1 MDEII
6 TDQTIRQIPLAAI
19 RGSVVFPH
27 TDVVLNFGRK
37 KSIAAITSAFQED
50 RVVGIFTQK
59 DARVPDPAIEDMHK
73 IGTIAVVSQMMTTDN
88 EVHAVVRGQKRIELL
103 EIVSFDPF
111 LVAKVREIPDE
122 QITQEEKVEVEALS
136 NKLSELFKK
145 AINIG
150 KQAEIMTVMR
160 LVSGKVDAKELAD
173 QVASLLEITTRKKQE
188 LLEIHSLRR
197 RLEKV
202 LEYLSHEV
210 NVLELER
217 TISDKTQK
225 RFEDQMRKAML
236 REKKRTI
243 EEELGEGNDF
253 EGGMGNAPQE
263 ELALY
268 KKKIKESGMPKDV
281 SDKANRE
288 LKRLSQ
294 MGAHNP
300 ESGYLRNYL
309 DWLTDMPWSKVS
321 DSSVSVTKAEGV
333 LDDDHYGI
341 KKAKERI
348 LEYLSVM
355 KVKENNA
362 SKKSKKAKEAE
373 DAAEL
378 QSDSQP
384 TILCFIG
391 PPGVGKTS
399 IGKSIAK
406 ALDRKFVRVSLGG
419 IRDEAEIRGHRRTYV
434 GALPGRIIQGIKT
447 AGTKNPVFML
457 DEIDK
462 LGQDFRGDPSS
473 ALLEALDPEQNKEFS
488 DHYLEVPFDLSQ
500 VMFIATGN
508 VLENIPG
515 PLRDRMEVIRFA
527 GYTQDEKF
535 HIARKFLWPKQ
546 LRLHGLEGMDIK
558 MSDLALNEVINRY
571 TREAG
576 VRNLERNLAT
586 ICRKLAKLVAEKR
599 KYPKVVRVAH
609 IRKFLGPQ
617 KFTNLIAEQ
626 EDEVGMSTGLA
637 VTSAGGEILFIEV
650 ALMPGKGRLTLTGQL
665 GDVMK
670 ESATAAFTWAKS
682 HWYELGLPEKFAANL
697 DVHIHVPEGAQP
709 KDGPS
714 AGIAITTALVSAL
727 TGVPVHREVGMTGEV
742 TLRGR
747 VMEIGGVKEKV
758 IAAHRAGLKKIILP
772 MENKKDME
780 DVPAAVKKDVEFI
793 FAEKLSDVLP
803 VALTRWPLVEL
814 KTLQK
819 PRPRPSYLA
828 VS

>member
-1 MDEII
+1 MNDDLS
-6 TDQTIRQIPLAAI
+6 TQIREVPLVAI
-19 RGSVVFPH
+19 RGSVVFPY

-37 KSIAAITSAFQED
+37 KSIAAVNAAFEQD
-50 RVVGIFTQK
+50 RVVAIFTQK
-59 DARVPDPAIEDMHK
+59 DARTPEPDREDIHK
-73 IGTIAVVSQMMTTDN
+73 IGTIAVVSQMMTT
-88 EVHAVVRGQKRIELL
+88 EGELHAVVRGQKRIELL
-103 EIVSFDPF
+103 EITSFDPY
-111 LVAKVREIPDE
+111 LIAKVREIEEPMIEE
-122 QITQEEKVEVEALS
+122 QNSSEIEATA

-145 AINIG
+145 AINVG
-150 KQAEIMTVMR
+150 KTAEIMTVMK
-160 LVSGKVDAKELAD
+160 LVSGKVDPYELAD
-173 QVASLLEITTRKKQE
+173 QVSSLLEIPTRKKQE
-188 LLEIHSLRR
+188 LLEIPSLQK

-243 EEELGEGNDF
+243 EKELGEEDEFGAM
-253 EGGMGNAPQE
+253 GGTPQE
-263 ELALY
+263 EVQTY
-268 KKKIKESGMPKDV
+268 KKKIKESEMPKEV
-281 SDKANRE
+281 EKKAQQE

-294 MGAHNP
+294 MSQHNP
-300 ESGYLRNYL
+300 ESGYVRNYL
-309 DWLTDMPWSKVS
+309 DWLVDMPWKEPEHTV
-321 DSSVSVTKAEGV
+321 VSVTKAEEV
-333 LDDDHYGI
+333 LDNEHYGI
-341 KKAKERI
+341 QKAKERI
-348 LEYLSVM
+348 LEHLSVM
-355 KVKENNA
+355 KVKENG
-362 SKKSKKAKEAE
+362 SKKQKKDKDEKT
-373 DAAEL
+373 AAESES
-378 QSDSQP
+378 QS

-406 ALDRKFVRVSLGG
+406 ALDRKFVRISLGG

-434 GALPGRIIQGIKT
+434 GALPGRIVQGIKN
-447 AGTKNPVFML
+447 AGTKNPIFML

-473 ALLEALDPEQNKEFS
+473 ALLEALDPEQNREFS
-488 DHYLEVPFDLSQ
+488 DHYLEVPFDLSK

-508 VLENIPG
+508 TLDSIPG
-515 PLRDRMEVIRFA
+515 PLRDRMEVIKFA

-535 HIARKFLWPKQ
+535 HIAKKFLWPKQ
-546 LRLHGLEGMDIK
+546 VRLHGLTDYKLTI
-558 MSDLALNEVINRY
+558 SDDSLNEIINRY

-586 ICRKLAKLVAEKR
+586 ICRKMAKLIAEKA
-599 KYPKVVRVAH
+599 KYPKVIAVKDV
-609 IRKFLGPQ
+609 RKFLGPE
-617 KFTNLIAEQ
+617 KFTSLIAES

-637 VTSAGGEILFIEV
+637 VTGAGGEILFIEV
-650 ALMPGKGRLTLTGQL
+650 ALMPGRGRLTLTGQL

-682 HWYELGLPEKFAANL
+682 HWYDLDLPENFASKI

-727 TGVPVHREVGMTGEV
+727 TGIPVHREVGMTGEV

-747 VMEIGGVKEKV
+747 VLEIGGVKEKV
-758 IAAHRAGLKKIILP
+758 IAAHRAGLKTIILP
-772 MENKKDME
+772 KGNQKDME
-780 DVPAAVKKDVEFI
+780 DVPDQVKKDVKFI
-793 FAEKLSDVLP
+793 FAERLSDVLP
-803 VALTRWPLVEL
+803 IALTKWPIGEEKTKKLV
-814 KTLQK
+814 
-819 PRPRPSYLA
+819 PRPSFLA
-828 VS
+828 VAS